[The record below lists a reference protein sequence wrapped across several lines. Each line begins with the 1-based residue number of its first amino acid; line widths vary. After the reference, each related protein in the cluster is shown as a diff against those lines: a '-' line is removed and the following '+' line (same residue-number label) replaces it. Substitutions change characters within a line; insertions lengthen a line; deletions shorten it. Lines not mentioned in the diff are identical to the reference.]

1 MNNSLRSNRERLRRE
16 FFEKPK
22 APSGEQLWSNLLQ
35 QKIPDSQKLAFQ
47 QLTRELLEGRKTLH
61 KLWKYVVL
69 FLMIGIVSTVIVYFL
84 TCWVDYLET
93 IETKYIIRA
102 EIYSSVVHHT
112 LTRWNLSNSVYA
124 PVCLGVPV
132 RKLGEPPSRIIE
144 TCARLVTII
153 SIVMLAKGIR
163 LGWKIWHMRHTTVN
177 TEELENDPIKVLSET
192 LQKDF
197 LSHIADSGL
206 AF

>member
-1 MNNSLRSNRERLRRE
+1 MKNSMRLNRERRRKE
-16 FFEKPK
+16 FFEQPK
-22 APSGEQLWSNLLQ
+22 SQTSGEQLWSNLLQ

-47 QLTRELLEGRKTLH
+47 QLTREILESRKTLH

-69 FLMIGIVSTVIVYFL
+69 FLVIGLLSAVVVYFL
-84 TCWVDYLET
+84 TCWVEYLEV

-102 EIYSSVVHHT
+102 EIFASD
-112 LTRWNLSNSVYA
+112 A

-132 RKLGEPPSRIIE
+132 RKLGEPPSRLIE

-163 LGWKIWHMRHTTVN
+163 LGWKIWHMRRSTVN